1 MDHRNFVAGL
11 DADTRRALTRRSD
24 AAGFSQLGFH
34 LLYLGVTGSGV
45 ALLPGPWWL
54 LSLLPYG
61 IGLTFLFT
69 LEHEATHKTPFA
81 SEGWNEAI
89 GRACG
94 FVLLLPFAWFRY
106 FHLAHHR
113 WTNLPGLDP
122 ELEGARPVTLWQWGV
137 HVSGLPFW
145 MSQARLLV
153 NLVQGRGLASY
164 IPDSARGRVVA
175 EARWM
180 AAGYGVA
187 ALSLLV
193 TPALFWFWLLPVLVG
208 QPFLRLYLLAEH
220 GDLPFVAD
228 MFRNTRT
235 TTTIP
240 LLRRLA
246 WNMPYHVEH
255 HVMPMVP
262 FHNLPKAHLLMKSR
276 LRTTTA
282 GYLAFTK
289 AYLARRL

>member
-1 MDHRNFVAGL
+1 MDHRGFVAGL
-11 DADTRRALTRRSD
+11 DVETRAALTTRSD

-34 LLYLGVTGSGV
+34 LLYLGLTGLGV
-45 ALLPGPWWL
+45 ALLPGLWWL
-54 LSLLPYG
+54 VALVPYG
-61 IGLTFLFT
+61 TGLVFLFT

-81 SEGWNEAI
+81 SEWWNEAI
-89 GRACG
+89 GRVCG
-94 FVLLLPFAWFRY
+94 LVLLLPFTWFRY

-122 ELEGARPVTLWQWGV
+122 ELAGERPATVWQWGL
-137 HVSGLPFW
+137 HVSGVPFW
-145 MSQARLLV
+145 VAQGRLLAD
-153 NLVQGRGLASY
+153 LVRGRGLASY
-164 IPDSARGRVVA
+164 IPDSARVRVVA

-180 AAGYGVA
+180 VAIYAVA

-193 TPALFWFWLLPVLVG
+193 TPVLFWFWLLPVIVG

-235 TTTIP
+235 TVTTP

-255 HVMPMVP
+255 HVMPTVP
-262 FHNLPKAHLLMKSR
+262 FHKLPAAHRLMKAQ
-276 LRTTTA
+276 LRVTA
-282 GYLAFTK
+282 AGCVAFTK
-289 AYLARRL
+289 EYLARRL